1 MSKRDGGVAQ
11 GGDGGEGGASLEHE
25 GQGTGVPGSRV
36 ADAKALW
43 QGCVCGVQLTGETA
57 A

>member
-25 GQGTGVPGSRV
+25 GEGTGVPGSRV
-36 ADAKALW
+36 ADAKVLW
-43 QGCVCGVQLTGETA
+43 RGCVWGVQLTGETA